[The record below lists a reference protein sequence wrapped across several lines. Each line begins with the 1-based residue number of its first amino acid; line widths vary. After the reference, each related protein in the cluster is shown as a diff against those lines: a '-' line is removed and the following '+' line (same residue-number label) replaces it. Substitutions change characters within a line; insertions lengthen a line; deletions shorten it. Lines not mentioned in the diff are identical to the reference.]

1 MSIIPL
7 ELEIESLRFSLKR
20 LEAELALTKAELE
33 SQRKSNVTLTVAL
46 RREVNKSQPFQ
57 KGGGSSSV
65 PAIPR
70 IKDETSSVGDPI
82 DDTLTRDAALW
93 NKLRIEYL
101 SLCDENENLKDS
113 MRSAESTL
121 RRERE
126 RRLKEIESMKLV
138 IAQKD
143 NEILNFKTSF
153 DALMKRS
160 VELEDSIAKAKLAP
174 PAHTGSASTTSAESA
189 RSSSPPPQINLQ
201 SNIFS
206 RNYAQSSANF
216 VTMSRVPHHIGSQ
229 GPSPIQSSIP
239 MYSPVMMSRQ
249 ILPSPIQQHQIVRR
263 YPDGKKA

>member
-1 MSIIPL
+1 MSNIPL

-20 LEAELALTKAELE
+20 LETELALTKAELE

-57 KGGGSSSV
+57 KGGSGSA

-70 IKDETSSVGDPI
+70 IKDEANSASDPI
-82 DDTLTRDAALW
+82 DDTLTRDDALW

-101 SLCDENENLKDS
+101 GLADENDRIKDS
-113 MRSAESTL
+113 VRSAEYAL

-126 RRLKEIESMKLV
+126 RRLNEIESMKLV

-160 VELEDSIAKAKLAP
+160 VELEDSIAKAKLVP
-174 PAHTGSASTTSAESA
+174 PAHIGSASTTSAESA

-206 RNYAQSSANF
+206 RNYAQSSTNF

-249 ILPSPIQQHQIVRR
+249 VLPSPIQQHQIVRR